1 MSKIIIHNNSS
12 VSDDIALICVQKVIN
27 DGRISN
33 EGKQYCYATIFKNP
47 RVVVA
52 TRLNK
57 SSDVFYV
64 VDHKE

>member
-12 VSDDIALICVQKVIN
+12 ASDALALICVQQVMN

-33 EGKQYCYATIFKNP
+33 EGKQYCYATLFHNP
-47 RVVVA
+47 KVA
-52 TRLNK
+52 VTTRLNK

-64 VDHKE
+64 IDHKG

>member
-12 VSDDIALICVQKVIN
+12 TSDHVALLCVLQVIN

-47 RVVVA
+47 RVAVA

-57 SSDVFYV
+57 SSDVFY
-64 VDHKE
+64 HTS

>member
-12 VSDDIALICVQKVIN
+12 ASDLLALICVQQVIA

-33 EGKQYCYATIFKNP
+33 EGKQYCYATLFKSLK
-47 RVVVA
+47 VA
-52 TRLNK
+52 VTTRLNK

-64 VDHKE
+64 TDHEE